1 MITGRLEGE
10 RRRSRTRAHTRRK
23 ADWSWSLSKAR
34 LRASASTSLLS
45 CCRKMAVITPYNA
58 QVDRLRARLKLK
70 YASVSL
76 IPKRYRFSILTAQ
89 VPCAGD

>member
-1 MITGRLEGE
+1 
-10 RRRSRTRAHTRRK
+10 
-23 ADWSWSLSKAR
+23 
-34 LRASASTSLLS
+34 
-45 CCRKMAVITPYNA
+45 MAVITPYNA